1 MPLVG
6 YYISKYMAYKAFLTL
21 FMTDLK
27 SEIKND
33 RMQVNFICYTF
44 KVKKESPVKN
54 NEACKVDLKEY
65 HIFIHINSVE

>member
-21 FMTDLK
+21 FMADLK

-44 KVKKESPVKN
+44 NVKKEIITRHVKLI
-54 NEACKVDLKEY
+54 LKNIIY
-65 HIFIHINSVE
+65 LFI